1 MNQMNHQAW
10 QASKRVIVVD
20 NHAIVRRGVRA
31 MVESK
36 PYWEVVGEADCG
48 VDAIQLAEE
57 VRPHIAVMDLSLPR
71 LSGLDA
77 MAEMRLRLPNLAVI
91 ILTIYHSDSSLR
103 QALEGG
109 ALGYVCKNESEH
121 LIPALDAVALRKPY
135 FSPSICESLAASA
148 GMESMDRD
156 RLTPRERQVVKLAAE
171 GNSNKQIARALDL
184 SIKTVETHRSAAM
197 QKAGARCM
205 ADLTRYAARND
216 IVQL

>member
-1 MNQMNHQAW
+1 MNQMSPQTW
-10 QASKRVIVVD
+10 PSSKRVLVVD
-20 NHAIVRRGVRA
+20 SHAIVRRGVRA

-48 VDAIQLAEE
+48 VDAIELAEQL
-57 VRPHIAVMDLSLPR
+57 RPHIVVMDLSLPR
-71 LSGLDA
+71 LSGLDT
-77 MAEMRLRLPNLAVI
+77 MAEMRLRLPNLAII
-91 ILTIYHSDSSLR
+91 ILTIYHSDSSIR
-103 QALEGG
+103 QALESG

-121 LIPALDAVALRKPY
+121 LVTALDTVALRKPY
-135 FSPSICESLAASA
+135 FSPTVCETLANNA
-148 GMESMDRD
+148 GGQCRD
-156 RLTPRERQVVKLAAE
+156 GERLTPRERQVVKLAAE

-184 SIKTVETHRSAAM
+184 SVKTVESHRSSAM

>member
-1 MNQMNHQAW
+1 
-10 QASKRVIVVD
+10 
-20 NHAIVRRGVRA
+20 

-156 RLTPRERQVVKLAAE
+156 RLTPRER
-171 GNSNKQIARALDL
+171 
-184 SIKTVETHRSAAM
+184 
-197 QKAGARCM
+197 
-205 ADLTRYAARND
+205 
-216 IVQL
+216 

>member
-1 MNQMNHQAW
+1 MNQMNPQAW
-10 QASKRVIVVD
+10 QVSKRVLVID
-20 NHAIVRRGVRA
+20 THAIVRRGVRA

-48 VDAIQLAEE
+48 VDAIQLAEQL
-57 VRPHIAVMDLSLPR
+57 RPHIVVMDLSLPR
-71 LSGLDA
+71 LSGLDTL
-77 MAEMRLRLPNLAVI
+77 AELRLRQPNLAVI

-109 ALGYVCKNESEH
+109 ALGYICKHESEH
-121 LIPALDAVALRKPY
+121 LVGALDAVALRRPY
-135 FSPSICESLAASA
+135 YSPSICEALAANGGA
-148 GMESMDRD
+148 ESGDRE

-171 GNSNKQIARALDL
+171 GNSNKQIAQALNL
-184 SIKTVETHRSAAM
+184 STKTVETHRSSAM